1 MIAIFSPWPG
11 ADEPEALKLAAQELS
26 NATGFVDGYALAS
39 RFGPVAGE
47 LIQRYAPGAPQAV
60 KNEAAIRIIGW
71 LKDQPAFALRRTENE
86 RGQEV
91 EYQTAQNM
99 SALRHSGAMALLTAW
114 KIRRGGAI

>member
-1 MIAIFSPWPG
+1 MAIFSPWPG
-11 ADEPEALKLAAQELS
+11 ADEPEALKLAVQELAS
-26 NATGFVDGYALAS
+26 ATGLEGHALAS

-60 KNEAAIRIIGW
+60 KNEAVVRVIGW
-71 LKDQPAFALRRTENE
+71 ISEQPAFALRRTENE
-86 RGQEV
+86 EGQEV

-99 SALRHSGAMALLTAW
+99 SALRHSGAMALLTSW